1 MLVTLKEI
9 LKYAEENKC
18 AIGSFNTPTLENIM
32 ATLEAAEE
40 LNVPVILMH
49 AEIHEEYAPLDIIG
63 PIMVEMAKK
72 SSQKVCV
79 FLDHGT
85 SINYIERALELGFS
99 GVMYDGSALPYEE
112 NLRNTIICGELAKKY
127 GASLEAE
134 IGVIGGREAGD
145 KREDATKM
153 YTNPEDA
160 LRFVNEARC
169 IDALACSFGTAHG
182 IYKSQPKLDFERIVN
197 IAELTKIPLV
207 MHGGSGVSKENYL
220 KAIDCG
226 ISKINY
232 YSYAGKAGVDATRE
246 FLNTDP
252 TFYHEIAY
260 NAKKAMKEN
269 IKEAMKVFNKM
280 SNQAFN
286 NI

>member
-63 PIMVEMAKK
+63 QIMVEMAKK
-72 SSQKVCV
+72 SPQKVCV
-79 FLDHGT
+79 FLDHGI

-99 GVMYDGSALPYEE
+99 GVMYDGSALSYEE
-112 NLRNTIICGELAKKY
+112 NLKNTIICGELAKKY

-160 LRFVNEARC
+160 LRFVNEAKC

-182 IYKSQPKLDFERIVN
+182 IYKSQPKLDFERIVK
-197 IAELTKIPLV
+197 IAELTKLPLV

-226 ISKINY
+226 IRKINY

-252 TFYHEIAY
+252 TFYHEIAC
-260 NAKKAMKEN
+260 NAKNVMKEN

-280 SNQAFN
+280 CSD
-286 NI
+286 